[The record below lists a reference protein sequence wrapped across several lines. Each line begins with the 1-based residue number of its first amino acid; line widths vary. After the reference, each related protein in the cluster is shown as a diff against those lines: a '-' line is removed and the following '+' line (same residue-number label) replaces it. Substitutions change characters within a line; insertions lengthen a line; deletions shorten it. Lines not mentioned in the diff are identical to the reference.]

1 MRRCCTSGA
10 AGEAAGSTDRATT
23 AKPMGMVG
31 RVVSDLAAT
40 RNCVSASSFI
50 ARDGFGARPAAEWLA
65 ASMAG
70 GGRGWMEVG
79 WWHGWRWAL
88 RVSNL
93 RAVREVQR
101 ALLANAENSERWP
114 LKDAGYVENTQPTD
128 VYALLRSE

>member
-93 RAVREVQR
+93 RAVREVQ
-101 ALLANAENSERWP
+101 ALCWRNAGSLTFAP
-114 LKDAGYVENTQPTD
+114 LIDTV
-128 VYALLRSE
+128 